1 MCLEPRAQFPQE
13 ITPSIL
19 VCIIDWEFCYF
30 HINRVDS
37 DQCIFPTFVLLDFRG
52 NLTRGIVGFYKSV
65 YTNGRGEKVPIA
77 TSKFQ
82 PTYARRAFPCF
93 DEPSFKSTFTVTLV
107 RPSDGYIALSNMP
120 VKQELSQQPSRE
132 LTEVQVKICK

>member
-1 MCLEPRAQFPQE
+1 M
-13 ITPSIL
+13 
-19 VCIIDWEFCYF
+19 
-30 HINRVDS
+30 
-37 DQCIFPTFVLLDFRG
+37 
-52 NLTRGIVGFYKSV
+52 GFYKSV

-107 RPSDGYIALSNMP
+107 RPTDGYIALSNMP
-120 VKQELSQQPSRE
+120 VKQEFQQQPSQKF
-132 LTEVQVKICK
+132 TEVKVKKFQLTFIHTFISEYYDVYKTSCRCILSIAIFQYFSLRNLLQW

>member
-1 MCLEPRAQFPQE
+1 MTFRLQILF
-13 ITPSIL
+13 SIYQKETTFL
-19 VCIIDWEFCYF
+19 NNEFID
-30 HINRVDS
+30 I
-37 DQCIFPTFVLLDFRG
+37 DFRG

-107 RPSDGYIALSNMP
+107 RPTDGYIALSNMP
-120 VKQELSQQPSRE
+120 VKQELQQQPSQKF
-132 LTEVQVKICK
+132 TEVKVLISFSLSH

>member
-1 MCLEPRAQFPQE
+1 MF
-13 ITPSIL
+13 
-19 VCIIDWEFCYF
+19 
-30 HINRVDS
+30 
-37 DQCIFPTFVLLDFRG
+37 LLDFRG

-120 VKQELSQQPSRE
+120 VKQELSQQPSRG
-132 LTEVQVKICK
+132 LTEVKVKHMQIANAFSTKEFRTYTNTYNRRITLKPLLV

>member
-1 MCLEPRAQFPQE
+1 MYNLNF
-13 ITPSIL
+13 
-19 VCIIDWEFCYF
+19 
-30 HINRVDS
+30 
-37 DQCIFPTFVLLDFRG
+37 LDFRG

-107 RPSDGYIALSNMP
+107 RPTDGYIALSNMP
-120 VKQELSQQPSRE
+120 VKTNYTNQPSQG
-132 LTEVQVKICK
+132 LTEVKVFNHDWILLYLTIIMKRLTRTGIQLYSYSTSLN